1 VNQPV
6 IEGESESV
14 ALEAELELGA
24 GAVRVLGIVHAAIM
38 ADAGVQNSQSAFARV
53 VEV

>member
-1 VNQPV
+1 VDQPV
-6 IEGESESV
+6 IEGESKSV

-38 ADAGVQNSQSAFARV
+38 ADAGVQDSQGALARI